1 MAFTMVTWL
10 FGDKDAPQ
18 LSVGSMDADIPIL
31 PPFMALGLA
40 ALAFVV
46 SRMVPIAIL
55 PDNKLMKV
63 TPPRLVLWRMAYTA
77 NINTL
82 YTLLTLVPISI
93 SSPCLSDFQWQ
104 WRLWR

>member
-1 MAFTMVTWL
+1 MVTWL

-46 SRMVPIAIL
+46 SRMVPITIL

-63 TPPRLVLWRMAYTA
+63 TSPRLVLWRT

-82 YTLLTLVPISI
+82 HTLLTLVPFSI
-93 SSPCLSDFQWQ
+93 SSPCRSDSQWQ